1 MILRAFLVVFF
12 ILGALPL
19 FGQRYIGLS
28 VDNDLYFGTD
38 RYYSSGIFL
47 HYGKRFTTKKDSLQ
61 TQYFTSSHWTLGQEI
76 NTPSLR
82 LTSALNKIDYPY
94 NGWLFLSYEKEYFKQ
109 LDFGYGWGIKGG
121 TTGANASLAKAMQNT
136 YHRLVLNLSPLTWA
150 YSLPQSYH
158 LNFESVL
165 YWGQALGEQIKW
177 VQESRLRAG
186 SFRTAAETRFGLQ
199 WGTLPGLPF
208 FGRRLETTTEGISF
222 FLGALL
228 ALNIHDYSLSGSLFT
243 QNSAYDLEATKLRH
257 ILQAG
262 LNVFKKS
269 WRGTLLYNFSSP
281 HIQTQRIKRHS
292 YLNISIYRLL

>member
-1 MILRAFLVVFF
+1 MILRAFLVGFF

-47 HYGKRFTTKKDSLQ
+47 HYGKRYTTKKDSLQ
-61 TQYFTSSHWTLGQEI
+61 TQYYTSSHWTLGQEI

-82 LTSALNKIDYPY
+82 LTSALSKIDYPY

-121 TTGANASLAKAMQNT
+121 TTGANASLAKVMQNT

-165 YWGQALGEQIKW
+165 YWGQALGEKIKW
-177 VQESRLRAG
+177 
-186 SFRTAAETRFGLQ
+186 
-199 WGTLPGLPF
+199 
-208 FGRRLETTTEGISF
+208 
-222 FLGALL
+222 
-228 ALNIHDYSLSGSLFT
+228 
-243 QNSAYDLEATKLRH
+243 
-257 ILQAG
+257 G
-262 LNVFKKS
+262 LN
-269 WRGTLLYNFSSP
+269 L
-281 HIQTQRIKRHS
+281 IRIP
-292 YLNISIYRLL
+292 